1 MRELPEPAARRPL
14 KHLILCRE
22 YPPAPYPAGGIG
34 TYARHIA
41 RLLADAGETVHLIAQ
56 RWDGAPQPLI
66 RSCEGR
72 LTIHRLSLDEP
83 VWPAEAGSEES
94 EILRALAAS
103 TCPSQVF
110 SWQAARYAERLVEEE
125 GIDLIEAQEW
135 EAPLY
140 YLQLRRGLGLGP
152 DRQPPIIVH
161 LHSPTQMIFEHN
173 EWDKTLVDY
182 LPLSQFEEFTIRAAD
197 SLVCPS
203 HYLAHGVAAL
213 FNLEPGSVTV
223 VRYPMGETPV
233 LARTPE
239 AWARD
244 AICYVGRLELRKGV
258 VEWIDAAIQV
268 AATNHSVSFD
278 FFGSDTSLDGG
289 SGESVLAYL
298 KRRIPRSLRWRF
310 HFYGSQPR
318 EQLLQSL
325 ATFSIA
331 VVPSRWENLP
341 YTCIEAMATGLPV
354 LVSPNGGM
362 AELIADGDSGWVARD
377 GSPEG
382 LAEALMRALS
392 VSPAERAAMGGRAT
406 EAVRRM
412 CANDVVV
419 SRHLEHRSNV
429 VRAGVNRLTMPPE
442 AGLSEQPG
450 TRSMG
455 FVVTC
460 SETPE
465 RMASTV
471 ASIRLQTQPVP
482 CVIVLD
488 AVLRERAGAEANGV
502 DQVIY
507 LQNFSPATA
516 ASRGFEALL
525 ALWPNLRAMAILD
538 RTMRLAPSFAAACET
553 ALSYRPSAG
562 VVAPWVLREGR
573 RSHLDAGPMPLAAP
587 ILRQENL
594 PYGCAIRVE
603 AVLSP
608 EGQRWDAV
616 TYPETLLFAEE
627 THRANKLPRR
637 RYSGMALIQNP
648 SAGFAFAWFLAAPL
662 REKARWIGRIV
673 LHPRRIVRWIGWQ
686 MRQRV
691 PKPSPSAAPAPH
703 RTQMTVGVQEHG
715 T

>member
-1 MRELPEPAARRPL
+1 L

-34 TYARHIA
+34 TYASHIA

-56 RWDGAPQPLI
+56 RWDGAPEPLI

-72 LTIHRLSLDEP
+72 LTIHRIPLDEP
-83 VWPAEAGSEES
+83 VWSAEAGSEES

-110 SWQAARYAERLVEEE
+110 SWQAARYAERLIEQE
-125 GIDLIEAQEW
+125 GIDVMEAQEW

-152 DRQPPIIVH
+152 DRQPPCIVH

-182 LPLSQFEEFTIRAAD
+182 LPLRQFEEFTIRAAD

-203 HYLAHGVAAL
+203 YYLARGVATL
-213 FNLEPGSVTV
+213 FDLEPGSVTV
-223 VRYPMGETPV
+223 VRYPMGETPA

-278 FFGSDTSLDGG
+278 FFGSDTPLDGG
-289 SGESVLAYL
+289 SGESVRAFLM
-298 KRRIPRSLRWRF
+298 RRIPRALRRRF
-310 HFYGSQPR
+310 HFHGSQPR

-325 ATFSIA
+325 STFSIA

-362 AELIADGDSGWVARD
+362 AELIADGKNGWVARD
-377 GSPEG
+377 GSADG
-382 LAEALMRALS
+382 LAEALTRALS
-392 VSPAERAAMGGRAT
+392 VLPAERAAMGARAT

-419 SRHLEHRSNV
+419 AQHLEHRSKL
-429 VRAGVNRLTMPPE
+429 VRAGVNDLTMPPE
-442 AGLSEQPG
+442 ARLSAPPG
-450 TRSMG
+450 PRGIG

-460 SETPE
+460 SEAPE
-465 RMASTV
+465 RLASTV
-471 ASIRLQTQPVP
+471 ASIRLQTKPVP

-488 AVLRERAGAEANGV
+488 AALRQRAGAEARGV

-507 LQNFSPATA
+507 IQNFSPSTA
-516 ASRGFEALL
+516 ADRGFEALL
-525 ALWPNLRAMAILD
+525 ALWPNLRAVAILD
-538 RTMRLAPSFAAACET
+538 RTMRLASSFASTCET
-553 ALSYRPSAG
+553 AFAYRPSAG
-562 VVAPWVLREGR
+562 VVAPWALRTGR
-573 RSHLDAGPMPLAAP
+573 LSNLDAGSIPLAAP
-587 ILRQENL
+587 IFWHENL

-603 AVLSP
+603 AVRSP
-608 EGQRWDAV
+608 ENQRWDAIS
-616 TYPETLLFAEE
+616 YPETLLFVEE
-627 THRANKLPRR
+627 THRAGKLPRR

-648 SAGFAFAWFLAAPL
+648 SAGFAFAWFLAAPM
-662 REKARWIGRIV
+662 REKARWISRIV
-673 LHPRRIVRWIGWQ
+673 LHPRRIVRWMGWQ
-686 MRQRV
+686 LRQRV
-691 PKPSPSAAPAPH
+691 PKPSMGSAPH
-703 RTQMTVGVQEHG
+703 RAQTKFGAEEQRI
-715 T
+715 